1 MVTTTVDALLRYC
14 KIDAEDTE
22 LVKLATE
29 IAGAKEAYLLRH
41 NFAMEGEDSEL
52 AGLAVKAWTLHELDH
67 PGQPCPGGIREMLNN
82 LKFSK

>member
-1 MVTTTVDALLRYC
+1 MITVTVESLLRYC

-22 LVKLATE
+22 LAKLATE
-29 IAGAKEAYLLRH
+29 IAEAKEAYLFRH
-41 NFAMEGEDSEL
+41 NFAMDGEDSEL
-52 AGLAVKAWTLHELDH
+52 AGLTVKAWTLYELDH